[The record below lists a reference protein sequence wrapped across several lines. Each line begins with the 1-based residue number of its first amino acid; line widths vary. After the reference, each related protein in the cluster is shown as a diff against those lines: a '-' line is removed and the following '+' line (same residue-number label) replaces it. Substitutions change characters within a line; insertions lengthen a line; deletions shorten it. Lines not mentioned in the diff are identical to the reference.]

1 LHVQL
6 LDDGRRLV
14 PQRPTRC
21 SYRMPS
27 NKAAKSLSATNL
39 AIHHHLN
46 CDLYLHYVYHGT
58 ADESDA
64 AAVSVEADDADAS
77 TPHAPSALLK
87 AQFERGLDWERRLF
101 QWLDDADELLTIV
114 SPRTDGKAL
123 LATLECDARTH
134 FFVAGL
140 AFTPPNAAF
149 AQTYDRAGA
158 EPVVFGTAKP
168 DLLEIRRRADGVI
181 VWRVVDAKASKGMKA
196 RRRRRRCR
204 PCA

>member
-1 LHVQL
+1 
-6 LDDGRRLV
+6 
-14 PQRPTRC
+14 
-21 SYRMPS
+21 MPPS
-27 NKAAKSLSATNL
+27 KAAKSLSATNL

-58 ADESDA
+58 ADADDD
-64 AAVSVEADDADAS
+64 AAVSVEADDAS

-123 LATLECDARTH
+123 LATLECDARAH

-149 AQTYDRAGA
+149 AQTYDRAGV

-196 RRRRRRCR
+196 RRWV
-204 PCA
+204 PCARPA